1 MLYYY
6 LKLKLKIEDAL
17 GTAENGQTL
26 VEYGLILVLIA
37 IVVFGLVTVIGGQA
51 NNLYSKVV
59 EEYPSP

>member
-1 MLYYY
+1 MFYYY
-6 LKLKLKIEDAL
+6 LMLKLRIEDAL
-17 GTAENGQTL
+17 GTAEKGQTL

-51 NNLYSKVV
+51 NNLYSKIV

>member
-1 MLYYY
+1 MLRYY
-6 LKLKLKIEDAL
+6 LKLKLIIEDAL
-17 GTAENGQTL
+17 ETDEKAQTL

-37 IVVFGLVTVIGGQA
+37 IVVFGLVLVIGGQA